1 MSDSNSKMFTED
13 LKTLLYL
20 TQNQD
25 EFDFVVNAVKM

>member
-1 MSDSNSKMFTED
+1 MSDGKSKMFTED

-25 EFDFVVNAVKM
+25 EFDFVFKAVKM